1 MLRDY
6 QQKAIDML
14 YDWFDK
20 NDEGNPCLVLPT
32 GSGKSHIIAAMIKDM
47 LNKWQG
53 TRVLMLTHV
62 KELIEQNAEKMRE
75 HWKNAPMGIYSASL
89 NKRCLTEPITFAGIQ
104 SIVRRAKLLGHID
117 IVIVDECFVSGTKIM
132 TPNGEKDIELLRC
145 GDIVYNAG
153 GVGEVLSVSAKPA
166 DETYLLEFSDGKS
179 IECTPNHLFFTDQG
193 WQQARELE
201 VGAHF
206 FGIEGLRLLWETV
219 ESLDQKGFRGENNFG
234 NARANMERAAMLLS
248 VLCKEIEKSDEQSSI
263 TNQNESEI
271 KRDSAQ
277 AYQAWRERAI
287 AAIGTISTTSCF
299 GRGLGIGICDSD
311 KNETSWDRLSNL
323 LQAGLGKPV
332 NENRNRIGRRFSRII
347 RKESARFE
355 ENRFSDF
362 PRLERISVIKR
373 TSSQSVFNLHI
384 SGHPSFF
391 ANGKLVH
398 NCHSINHKDAG
409 SYRKLIETLKQ
420 TNPNVRV
427 VGLTASPF
435 RSGHGMIHEGDDV
448 IFNALIEPVQIETL
462 VDRGFLSPLR
472 SKHTDFKIDVNNVKK
487 RGGEFVAGELERAV
501 DTQNNNEKAVKETI
515 IRAADRKSWLVFCTG
530 VDHAR
535 HMSELF
541 NEHGIAADC
550 VTGETPQSE
559 RDAII
564 KRFKSGELRVLTNMN
579 VLTTGFDYPGIDCLV
594 MLRPTLSPGLYLQ
607 MAGRG
612 MRTAPG
618 KDDCL
623 VLDFAGNVRRHGPI
637 TAVEPPNKTTDA
649 PKVKFCPQC
658 DEIVS
663 HKEQICPSC
672 GFEFP
677 QKQRPLPKPEKE
689 ELVLYNDDIMGK
701 TPNEFKVSKWLWSR
715 HISKTSGKEMLKIT
729 YYGSLSS
736 EPITEYLPVM
746 HENYAGEKA
755 RLRFALLAKNS
766 GVYINNHENPDLHE
780 IAKAM
785 NTYGQPPS
793 MIVYRREGKFFRV
806 LRQFFDT
813 TLETTQV
820 AAA

>member
-1 MLRDY
+1 MSSLRDY

-32 GSGKSHIIAAMIKDM
+32 GSGKSHIIAAFVKHAV
-47 LNKWQG
+47 QSYPG

-117 IVIVDECFVSGTKIM
+117 IVIVDE
-132 TPNGEKDIELLRC
+132 
-145 GDIVYNAG
+145 A
-153 GVGEVLSVSAKPA
+153 
-166 DETYLLEFSDGKS
+166 
-179 IECTPNHLFFTDQG
+179 
-193 WQQARELE
+193 
-201 VGAHF
+201 
-206 FGIEGLRLLWETV
+206 
-219 ESLDQKGFRGENNFG
+219 
-234 NARANMERAAMLLS
+234 
-248 VLCKEIEKSDEQSSI
+248 
-263 TNQNESEI
+263 
-271 KRDSAQ
+271 
-277 AYQAWRERAI
+277 
-287 AAIGTISTTSCF
+287 
-299 GRGLGIGICDSD
+299 
-311 KNETSWDRLSNL
+311 
-323 LQAGLGKPV
+323 
-332 NENRNRIGRRFSRII
+332 
-347 RKESARFE
+347 
-355 ENRFSDF
+355 
-362 PRLERISVIKR
+362 
-373 TSSQSVFNLHI
+373 
-384 SGHPSFF
+384 
-391 ANGKLVH
+391 
-398 NCHSINHKDAG
+398 HSINHGDAG
-409 SYRKLIETLKQ
+409 NYRKLINELKEI
-420 TNPNVRV
+420 NPDLRV

-435 RSGHGMIHEGDDV
+435 RLGHGMIHEGDDV

-462 VDRGFLSPLR
+462 VHEGFLAPLR

-677 QKQRPLPKPEKE
+677 QKQRPLPKPQKE

-766 GVYINNHENPDLHE
+766 GVYINNHEEPDLHE